1 MRFNE
6 SVLIAGV
13 VGVALAA
20 SVAPAALTWWGSHGR
35 VADAAAVAP
44 HEVAI
49 IFGAEVLPD
58 GHPSR
63 YLRGRLDLGASLYRE
78 GKARVLI
85 VSGDDNAAH
94 HFEARAMKRYLVRH
108 GVPASRVVVDSHG
121 LDTYDTCVRAAR
133 VFGVSE
139 AIVVSQTYHLPRAVT
154 TCRAVG
160 VDAVGVGDDSLRTTS
175 PRWAEFSR
183 REYPAAFKMVWDVVT
198 GRDPVLEPERP
209 DVAVALRS

>member
-1 MRFNE
+1 MRFHE

-13 VGVALAA
+13 VGAALVA
-20 SVAPAALTWWGSHGR
+20 SVAPAATTWWGSHGR
-35 VADAAAVAP
+35 IVDAATVAP
-44 HEVAI
+44 RDVAI

-78 GKARVLI
+78 GKVRVLL
-85 VSGDDNAAH
+85 VSGDDDAAH
-94 HFEARAMKRYLVRH
+94 HFEARSMKRYLVRH
-108 GVPASRVVVDSHG
+108 GVPASRVVVDAHG
-121 LDTYDTCVRAAR
+121 LDTYDTCVRARR

-160 VDAVGVGDDSLRTTS
+160 VDAVGVGDGSLRTTS
-175 PRWAEFSR
+175 PRWAGFSR

-198 GRDPVLEPERP
+198 RRDPVLEPARP
-209 DVAVALRS
+209 DIAEALRT